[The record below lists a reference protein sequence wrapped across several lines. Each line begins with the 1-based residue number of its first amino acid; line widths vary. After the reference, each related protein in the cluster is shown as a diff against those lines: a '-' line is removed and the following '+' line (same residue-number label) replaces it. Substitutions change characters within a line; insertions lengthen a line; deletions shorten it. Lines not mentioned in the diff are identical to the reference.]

1 MSVDAYSGEPTSTPV
16 DTNPT
21 PDNAP
26 IELSDDASYV
36 VDGQVISGKDL
47 RAQRMMQADYTRKTQ
62 GLSQERQQYEAAS
75 RLLGYLQENPR
86 EALKELAEH
95 YNVPLTGFDTSN
107 TSGQQYQEDEPDP
120 RMAELQQRVSRQE
133 AFAEQQLQQEADR
146 FIESRMQDVRQ
157 TAERLGL
164 DQVDEEAIFQ
174 YAIAN
179 NLHDPMYA
187 FYGLY
192 GEEIPQSAGR
202 KAVQDYSAKRGLPV
216 NRGSLQGAPR
226 GPQNRPRATN
236 MRMALEQA
244 LEDLEVDNLGD
255 LPVIP

>member
-26 IELSDDASYV
+26 HQLSDDAQYV
-36 VDGQVISGKDL
+36 VDGQVITGKDL

-62 GLSQERQQYEAAS
+62 GLSQERQNYEAAS

-95 YNVPLTGFDTSN
+95 YNVPLTGLETSN
-107 TSGQQYQEDEPDP
+107 TTGQQFQEDELDP
-120 RMAELQQRVSRQE
+120 RLSELQQRVSRQE

-146 FIESRMQDVRQ
+146 FIESRMQEVRQ

-174 YAIAN
+174 YAINN
-179 NLHDPMYA
+179 NLHDPMFA

-192 GEEIPQSAGR
+192 GEEIPQSAAR
-202 KAVQDYSAKRGLPV
+202 KGVQDYSAKRGLPV

-226 GPQNRPRATN
+226 SPQNRPRA
-236 MRMALEQA
+236 RSISEALSQA
-244 LEDLEVDNLGD
+244 LEDEGVDDLGNL
-255 LPVIP
+255 P

>member
-1 MSVDAYSGEPTSTPV
+1 MSVDSYSGEPTSQQV

-26 IELSDDASYV
+26 VELSDDARYV

-62 GLSQERQQYEAAS
+62 GLSQERQNYEAAS
-75 RLLGYLQENPR
+75 RLLSYLQENPQ
-86 EALKELAEH
+86 EALKELAQH
-95 YNVPLTGFDTSN
+95 YNVTGFNTSDTSR
-107 TSGQQYQEDEPDP
+107 QQFQEDEPDP

-146 FIESRMQDVRQ
+146 YIESRMQEVRQ
-157 TAERLGL
+157 TAASLGL
-164 DQVDEEAIFQ
+164 DQVDEEAVFQ

-179 NLHDPMYA
+179 NLHDPKLA

-192 GEEIPQSAGR
+192 ENEIPQSAAR
-202 KAVQDYSAKRGLPV
+202 KGVQEYSAKRGLPV

-226 GPQNRPRATN
+226 GPENRPRART
-236 MRMALEQA
+236 MRQALEQA
-244 LEDLEVDNLGD
+244 LEDHEVDDLGT
-255 LPVIP
+255 LPS